1 MTIIHS
7 ENVLLEDIY
16 INSTDTKQAVGFDF
30 SSLNVSGPD
39 SHNLLPDTDSS

>member
-30 SSLNVSGPD
+30 SSLNVS
-39 SHNLLPDTDSS
+39 LLTANPIA